1 MGRERTSRRDAA
13 LPQYV
18 QRKRDR
24 DRVIWREYLGDGRF
38 GKVVTLKDAAGRPL
52 PARASHRD
60 IITAYNDQVARNP
73 GRSLG
78 WLLDQYLASPQF
90 AARADRTRR
99 AYRVHADTIR
109 KFPVSN
115 GRTLGEAPLK
125 ALRPPTFSKYR
136 DGRADTPVSANR
148 ELQFLRAVFS
158 WGIEYGHT
166 NSNPAKGVRLFPG
179 KNRDRYIED
188 WEFELVQASGSDMLA
203 VVMELAYLLRARVG
217 EVLALRRADLRDE
230 GLLLR
235 RTKGSKSELTRW
247 SDRLR
252 EAVRAAQALHRSV
265 ISPYLL
271 HGRDGAPVSYS
282 AVRSAFVRA
291 LEKAERAEPA
301 LRQRFTVHDIKAKG
315 ITDHKNHHGGHR
327 SARMRD
333 VYVRK
338 AEEVDSTR

>member
-1 MGRERTSRRDAA
+1 MGRQRSTRRDTA

-18 QRKRDR
+18 HRKKSK
-24 DRVIWREYLGDGRF
+24 DRVVWREYLGQGRF
-38 GKVVTLKDAAGRPL
+38 GRVVTLRGPDGRPL
-52 PARASHRD
+52 SARASHRD
-60 IITAYNDQVARNP
+60 IIAAYMDQVARTP

-78 WLLDQYLASPQF
+78 WLLDRYLASPQF
-90 AARADRTRR
+90 AARAERTRR

-109 KFPVSN
+109 NFPTGN
-115 GRTLGEAPLK
+115 GRTLGEAPLS
-125 ALRPPTFSKYR
+125 ALTPPRFSKYR
-136 DGRADTPVSANR
+136 DGRAGTPVSANR
-148 ELQFLRAVFS
+148 ELQFIRAVFS
-158 WGIEYGHT
+158 WAIEYGHMD
-166 NSNPAKGVRLFPG
+166 SNPAKGVRLFPG
-179 KNRDRYIED
+179 QSRDRYIED
-188 WEFELVQASGSDMLA
+188 WEFELVQGCGSDMLA

-217 EVLALRRADLRDE
+217 EVLALRRVDLSDE
-230 GLLLR
+230 GVLLR

-252 EAVRAAQALHRSV
+252 EAVRAAQALHKGV
-265 ISPYLL
+265 ISPCLL
-271 HGRDGAPVSYS
+271 HGANGEPVTYS

-291 LEKAERAEPA
+291 LSKAEEASPP
-301 LRQRFTVHDIKAKG
+301 LRRRFTVHDIKAKG